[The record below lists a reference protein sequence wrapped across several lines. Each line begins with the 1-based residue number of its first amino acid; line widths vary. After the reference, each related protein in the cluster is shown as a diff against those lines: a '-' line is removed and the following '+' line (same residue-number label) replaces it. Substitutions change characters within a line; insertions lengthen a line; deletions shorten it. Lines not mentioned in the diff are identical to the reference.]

1 VEIGSNLPQRIAQF
15 RELPYKHGEF
25 KRRNWGHPLHSLCSY
40 PSKIKPSIA
49 HILVTYFTERGET
62 ILDEFSG
69 SGTIPLE
76 ACLNGRK
83 GIGSDLS
90 PLAFHLTRAKVDP
103 PTKEQ
108 VASRIEELKNF
119 LESEKLDENE
129 LSLVPNEIRS
139 FYEQRTM
146 QEILQARKFLAE
158 QHRQDNVSSF
168 LIGCTAHLLHGNRPY
183 ALSRRS
189 HNMFPI
195 PPKGEFKYK
204 SLIEALS
211 NKVDRTLSEEL
222 PNEFTR
228 GEVFQVDATRL
239 PLLDGQVSAVI
250 TSPSFL
256 GTTDFLRHNRIR
268 LWFCGWNYEEQE
280 LKKPQ
285 FLEQASSI
293 EAYRPIFGECKR
305 VLREKGLAIIH
316 LGVVRN
322 RDMGTE
328 LLPLAEDNGF
338 ERIGIVYE
346 DTTQMETYG
355 RTDRGSTHKHE
366 FLFLRKQ
373 T

>member
-1 VEIGSNLPQRIAQF
+1 MAGRIAHF
-15 RELPYKHGEF
+15 RGLPYKHGQF
-25 KRRNWGHPLHSLCSY
+25 KWRNWGHPLHSLCSY

-49 HILVTYFTERGET
+49 HLLVTQFTEHGET
-62 ILDEFSG
+62 ILDTFSG

-83 GIGSDLS
+83 GIGSDIS

-103 PTKEQ
+103 PTLKQ
-108 VASRIEELKNF
+108 ISSRIAELRSF
-119 LESEKLDENE
+119 LASNQITENE
-129 LSLVPNEIRS
+129 ISHVPEEIQS
-139 FYEQRTM
+139 FYEPRTLK
-146 QEILQARKFLAE
+146 EILNAKRFLLE
-158 QHRQDNVSSF
+158 GDRQDNVSSF
-168 LIGCTAHLLHGNRPY
+168 LIACIAHLLHGNRPY

-195 PPKGEFKYK
+195 PPKGPFKYK

-211 NKVDRTLSEEL
+211 LKVDRALSEEL
-222 PNEFTR
+222 PKEFAR
-228 GEVFQVDATRL
+228 GEAFQADATRL
-239 PLLDGQVSAVI
+239 PLLDGQVSSII

-268 LWFCGWNYEEQE
+268 LWFCGWSYEEQG
-280 LKKPQ
+280 LRKPQ

-293 EAYRPIFGECKR
+293 EVYRPIFGECKR
-305 VLREKGLAIIH
+305 VLKDEGLAIIH
-316 LGVVRN
+316 LGVVRG

-328 LLPLAEDNGF
+328 LLPLAKDNGF
-338 ERIGIVYE
+338 ERIAIVYE